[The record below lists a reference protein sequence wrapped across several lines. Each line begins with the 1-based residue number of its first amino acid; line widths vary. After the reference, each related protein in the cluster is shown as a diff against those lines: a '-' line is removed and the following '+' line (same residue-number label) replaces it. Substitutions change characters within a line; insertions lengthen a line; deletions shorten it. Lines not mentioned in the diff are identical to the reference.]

1 MDTKVLLWKLLWD
14 YDPNGL
20 IVLDSTDMKVRLAN
34 PAFCKMMRVN
44 YNDILGRKGVD
55 ILGDVDDF
63 IKVWRTRLVNR
74 GIEREY
80 PHIPLYVRQVI
91 FPISQE
97 NLVAAIFVDL
107 TKEWQQEKE
116 LAELKREA
124 ITEVTQ
130 VVNKQMSVAQ
140 EIAGLLGETT
150 AEIKVSLLRLL
161 DMLEKEDAGE
171 NE

>member
-1 MDTKVLLWKLLWD
+1 VEQKVLLWKLLWD

-20 IVLDSTDMKVRLAN
+20 IVLDVDMNVCLVN
-34 PAFCKMMRVN
+34 PAFCKMLRVD
-44 YNDILGRKGVD
+44 YNEVIGRKGVD

-80 PHIPLYVRQVI
+80 PQIPLYVRQVI
-91 FPISQE
+91 FPIPKE
-97 NLVAAIFVDL
+97 KLVAAIFVDL

-161 DMLEKEDAGE
+161 DMLEKEDGGE
-171 NE
+171 KE

>member
-20 IVLDSTDMKVRLAN
+20 IVLDADMNVCLVN
-34 PAFCKMMRVN
+34 PGFCRMMRL
-44 YNDILGRKGVD
+44 DCDEIIGRKGVD

-63 IKVWRTRLVNR
+63 AKVLRTRLVNR

-80 PHIPLYVRQVI
+80 PQIPLYVRQVI
-91 FPISQE
+91 FPISKE
-97 NLVAAIFVDL
+97 KLVAAIFVDF

-161 DMLEKEDAGE
+161 DMLEKKDGGEDE
-171 NE
+171 

>member
-20 IVLDSTDMKVRLAN
+20 IVLDSDLNVRLVN
-34 PAFCKMMRVN
+34 PAFCKMMRLDR
-44 YNDILGRKGVD
+44 NDILGRKGAD

-63 IKVWRTRLVNR
+63 VKVWRTRLVNR

-91 FPISQE
+91 FPIPNE

-107 TKEWQQEKE
+107 TKEWQRGKE

-140 EIAGLLGETT
+140 EVAGLLGETT

-161 DMLEKEDAGE
+161 DMLEKEDGGE
-171 NE
+171 KE

>member
-1 MDTKVLLWKLLWD
+1 METKVLLWKLLWD

-20 IVLDSTDMKVRLAN
+20 IVLDEDMNVLLVN
-34 PAFCKMMRVN
+34 PAFCKMMHVDC
-44 YNDILGRKGVD
+44 NDVLGRKGVD

-63 IKVWRTRLVNR
+63 VKVWRTRLVNH

-91 FPISQE
+91 FPIPNE
-97 NLVAAIFVDL
+97 KLVAAILVDL
-107 TKEWQQEKE
+107 TKDWHQAKE
-116 LAELKREA
+116 LAQLKREA
-124 ITEVTQ
+124 INEVTQ

-161 DMLEKEDAGE
+161 DMLEKEDGGE
-171 NE
+171 ND